1 VKILFDEN
9 LDQELLGFF
18 PDHDVSHVNGLGWQG
33 TTNGQLLAKAQEAAF
48 DLFITADK
56 NMPYQ
61 QSMKGRP
68 FSLIVLDI
76 HPNVLM
82 NQSAC
87 VAAIEKK
94 IKEAK
99 VGQIYLVDGPHS
111 KRRRE

>member
-1 VKILFDEN
+1 MKILLDEN
-9 LDQELLGFF
+9 LDEELLGFF
-18 PDHDVSHVNGLGWQG
+18 PDHDVSHVNRLGWQG

-48 DLFITADK
+48 NFFITADK

-76 HPNVLM
+76 HQNVLM

-87 VAAIEKK
+87 VATIEIQIKDAI
-94 IKEAK
+94 A
-99 VGQIYLVDGPHS
+99 GQIYLIVGPRS
-111 KRRRE
+111 KRRKV